1 MQLSL
6 IRNLILTLTTLCV
19 AGCQSPYIR
28 LPNFAHPGTAAQQ
41 RADAERFDPYP
52 DPDAGPPVVGG
63 RPLGYT
69 RPLTETEWS
78 RRYVAPP
85 LGVAQPAPIPF
96 LPTSPVITNP
106 FPSTA
111 PPTFSPAAPVYT
123 PAYPPV
129 LTSPTTPMQI
139 QPRDPY

>member
-1 MQLSL
+1 MLLSI
-6 IRNLILTLTTLCV
+6 IRNLALMLTTLCV

-28 LPNFAHPGTAAQQ
+28 MPNFAHPGTAAQQ

-52 DPDAGPPVVGG
+52 DPEAGPPVVGG

-78 RRYVAPP
+78 RRYVPPP
-85 LGVAQPAPIPF
+85 LGVGQPAPIPF
-96 LPTSPVITNP
+96 LPTSPIITNP

-111 PPTFSPAAPVYT
+111 PPAYAPIYS
-123 PAYPPV
+123 PAYPPA
-129 LTSPTTPMQI
+129 LPSPTTPTQI
-139 QPRDPY
+139 QPRNPY